1 MRDDLPEIYNMSPRD
16 LITEFTKGLTKA
28 SSYNGE
34 PSYGYQAGFLLGIL
48 TNLARYPEV
57 RNEIEREVW
66 RFRDLEKQELI

>member
-1 MRDDLPEIYNMSPRD
+1 MKKNLEEIYNMSPAD
-16 LITEFTKGLTKA
+16 LITEFTEGLTKA

-34 PSYGYQAGFLLGIL
+34 PSYGYQVGFLLAIL
-48 TNLARYPEV
+48 ANLARYPEV